1 MKPCLLSFSGAESA
15 CVMKTREVQVYIK
28 ALTGWRISHVGILQ
42 IKTILHHFTMMPQ
55 MTVFNICLGKTPKQI
70 DSSE

>member
-1 MKPCLLSFSGAESA
+1 MWYLE
-15 CVMKTREVQVYIK
+15 
-28 ALTGWRISHVGILQ
+28 ILQ
-42 IKTILHHFTMMPQ
+42 IKTILHHFMMMPQ